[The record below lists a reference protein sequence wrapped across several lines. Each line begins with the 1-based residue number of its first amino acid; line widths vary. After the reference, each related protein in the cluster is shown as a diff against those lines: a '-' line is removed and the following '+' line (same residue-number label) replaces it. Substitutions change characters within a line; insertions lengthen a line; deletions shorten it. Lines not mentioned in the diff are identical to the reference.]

1 MKKAYQI
8 DERRAIE
15 KFRSHL
21 LNDHGAIQMILPLA
35 EIAQRLRDGVGQFL
49 LQAQLQ
55 LLTLI
60 MENEIDWIAG
70 PRYDR
75 GAPKEVQR
83 WGHEDGSVVINGQKV
98 LVQRPCA
105 RGEEG
110 DVKLGSYEL
119 FRRDEEQQRR
129 IWEAITRGLT
139 MRGYGPTVRE
149 SEKAFAIEKS
159 AVSEKFVA
167 MSARKVDELFKRDLS
182 KLRLCALLRDG
193 VEVKQQ
199 HLVTALGIDE
209 TGRKTILGFHQGAS
223 ENQAACDGLFSDLA
237 GRGLDFRQLHLN
249 IIDGSKA
256 LRAGVRKYC
265 GEASPILR
273 CQLHKRRNIV
283 GHFAAEEEQPGWDG
297 RLANAYDLRSYREA
311 KTALLRIQDELNQ
324 VNPSAA
330 RSLEEGLEETLTLHR
345 LKVPVELWKT
355 LRSTNV
361 IESAFSIVRVVCRNV
376 KRWRP
381 GNQIQRWVGSGLV
394 VAEKQFRRIDGY
406 RALPGLIAALQ
417 ADLKQP
423 KSAARVA

>member
-15 KFRSHL
+15 RFRSHL
-21 LNDHGAIQMILPLA
+21 LNDDGAIQMILPLA
-35 EIAQRLRDGVGQFL
+35 EIAQKLRNGVGQFL

-60 MENEIDWIAG
+60 MQDEVNSMTS
-70 PRYDR
+70 PRYQR
-75 GAPKEVQR
+75 GGEKEVHR
-83 WGHEDGSVVINGQKV
+83 WGNEDGSVVINGQKV
-98 LVQRPCA
+98 SVQRPRA
-105 RGEEG
+105 RGEQGE
-110 DVKLGSYEL
+110 VKVGSYEL
-119 FRRDEEQQRR
+119 FRREEEQQRR
-129 IWEAITRGLT
+129 IWEAITRGLS
-139 MRGYGPTVRE
+139 MRGYGPAVRE
-149 SEKAFAIEKS
+149 SEESFAIEKS

-167 MSARKVDELFKRDLS
+167 MSAKRVDELLKRDLS
-182 KLRLCALLRDG
+182 KLRLCALVLDG

-199 HLVTALGIDE
+199 HLVTALGIDK

-237 GRGLDFRQLHLN
+237 RRGLDFRQLHLN

-256 LRAGVRKYC
+256 LRSGIKKYC
-265 GEASPILR
+265 GEGSPILR

-283 GHFAAEEEQPGWDG
+283 GHFAEEEQPGWE
-297 RLANAYDLRSYREA
+297 RKLANAYDLCSYREA
-311 KTALLRIQDELNQ
+311 KAALLRIHDELDH

-381 GNQIQRWVGSGLV
+381 GNQVERWVGSGLL

-406 RALPGLIAALQ
+406 RALPGLLTALE

-423 KSAARVA
+423 KQAARVA